1 MKAKGARGAKVP
13 ITTSQYSHKGEM
25 VYGGCGDG
33 SIQIWDLRNNNLYR
47 PQYHYTDAH
56 QPGCEITAI
65 QMFRDS
71 NRFATRSM
79 DDTMKMW
86 DIRKP
91 SEAVFTWENLVNLS
105 SKTAITISPNE
116 KVLLTGTSVRQGYGH
131 GFIVGFSTM
140 TGEQVS
146 ETPLNKNSVIA
157 LNWHHQ
163 LNQIFVGSA
172 DAKITVLYDPDL
184 SHNGIMRSITRP
196 EKRRVSESSH
206 SGYFPSN
213 SIFNH
218 SELEDEL
225 IKAREEKAKSNTTN
239 PKKPESDS
247 IFIPP
252 EAYDPMRR
260 RERKLREAKKVVK
273 PELPL

>member
-1 MKAKGARGAKVP
+1 M
-13 ITTSQYSHKGEM
+13 
-25 VYGGCGDG
+25 
-33 SIQIWDLRNNNLYR
+33 
-47 PQYHYTDAH
+47 
-56 QPGCEITAI
+56 
-65 QMFRDS
+65 
-71 NRFATRSM
+71 
-79 DDTMKMW
+79 
-86 DIRKP
+86 
-91 SEAVFTWENLVNLS
+91 
-105 SKTAITISPNE
+105 
-116 KVLLTGTSVRQGYGH
+116 
-131 GFIVGFSTM
+131 
-140 TGEQVS
+140 
-146 ETPLNKNSVIA
+146 
-157 LNWHHQ
+157 
-163 LNQIFVGSA
+163 
-172 DAKITVLYDPDL
+172 LYDPDL